1 MTPEKLYAVC
11 RFDPGQEGD
20 EAEDYFHLR
29 YRVGDDAVVVASTGW
44 GRDWRVL
51 DNGSLLVVDRA
62 TPADVGIVAG
72 PGAVDVVTE
81 EASVLPV
88 RRASDTAYEELRER
102 ILDLRLQP
110 GTVVHEQALAAELGL
125 GRMPV
130 REALARLAVDRFVTV
145 QPRRGTTVTAP
156 SLEDVA
162 AMFDAREAIECGVAH
177 IAARRATPEDL
188 ATLERLI
195 AAADRAREGTDH
207 EAFLRDDHAVHVFLV
222 HLVHNPLLQD
232 AADRL
237 LLHNLR
243 FWRSYWASGRPG

>member
-1 MTPEKLYAVC
+1 ML
-11 RFDPGQEGD
+11 
-20 EAEDYFHLR
+20 
-29 YRVGDDAVVVASTGW
+29 
-44 GRDWRVL
+44 
-51 DNGSLLVVDRA
+51 
-62 TPADVGIVAG
+62 PA
-72 PGAVDVVTE
+72 
-81 EASVLPV
+81 

-110 GTVVHEQALAAELGL
+110 GTVVHEQALATELGL

-145 QPRRGTTVTAP
+145 QPRRGTIVTAP

-162 AMFDAREAIECGVAH
+162 DMFDAREAIECGVAH
-177 IAARRATPEDL
+177 IAARCATPDDL

-243 FWRSYWASGRPG
+243 FWRSYWTSRPAQHSAMISHSELLLALEARDADAAEGAMRRHIAESLVLVQSSFGSGT

>member
-1 MTPEKLYAVC
+1 
-11 RFDPGQEGD
+11 
-20 EAEDYFHLR
+20 
-29 YRVGDDAVVVASTGW
+29 
-44 GRDWRVL
+44 
-51 DNGSLLVVDRA
+51 
-62 TPADVGIVAG
+62 
-72 PGAVDVVTE
+72 VTE
-81 EASVLPV
+81 EARVLPA

-102 ILDLRLQP
+102 ILDLRLPP
-110 GTVVHEQALAAELGL
+110 GTVVHEQSLAAELGL

-145 QPRRGTTVTAP
+145 QPRRGTIVTAP

-188 ATLERLI
+188 ATLGRLI

-243 FWRSYWASGRPG
+243 FWRSYWATRPARMTTMISHADLLAALQKGDPDAAEAAMREHLARSRQLLHADL

>member
-1 MTPEKLYAVC
+1 ML
-11 RFDPGQEGD
+11 
-20 EAEDYFHLR
+20 
-29 YRVGDDAVVVASTGW
+29 
-44 GRDWRVL
+44 
-51 DNGSLLVVDRA
+51 
-62 TPADVGIVAG
+62 PA
-72 PGAVDVVTE
+72 P
-81 EASVLPV
+81 
-88 RRASDTAYEELRER
+88 RASDTAYEELRER

-130 REALARLAVDRFVTV
+130 REALARLAVDRFVIV
-145 QPRRGTTVTAP
+145 QPRRGTIVTAP

-243 FWRSYWASGRPG
+243 FWRSYWATRPARMTAMISHADLLAALQKGDPDAAEAAMREHLARSRQLLHADL